1 MDYWQK
7 ANPWCWNTWR
17 FAMVVSS
24 FWSPGAR
31 DDKSA
36 SKPARDW
43 RCEQKVIAKKLQR
56 PQPPPVLHHSREGT
70 SRGEIFPTFTSS
82 FQIINGWSLEGLASG
97 PHTPGTREM
106 QRRVE
111 NAFWGETTF
120 VPLGSLL
127 VLWFQVYIHSSVGG
141 FTSHLLH
148 VEHSGRNRQV

>member
-17 FAMVVSS
+17 FSMVVSS

-56 PQPPPVLHHSREGT
+56 PQPPPALNHSREGT

-82 FQIINGWSLEGLASG
+82 FQIILKVSQRLILRGSSFWSSYSWDQGNAEKGWKCILGWNYLCPSWVTSGSVISGLYS
-97 PHTPGTREM
+97 
-106 QRRVE
+106 
-111 NAFWGETTF
+111 FFCW
-120 VPLGSLL
+120 
-127 VLWFQVYIHSSVGG
+127 WFYVSP
-141 FTSHLLH
+141 FTCWAL
-148 VEHSGRNRQV
+148 R